1 MLCYDETELSTLRNP
16 LFTILY
22 KETELFVDG
31 NLLVNMLYEETE
43 HLVVDRVSQ
52 VLLVPFPYKI
62 FML

>member
-1 MLCYDETELSTLRNP
+1 MLCYDETELSTFRNP

-22 KETELFVDG
+22 KETELLVDG

-43 HLVVDRVSQ
+43 HLVVDHVSQ